1 LPPCS
6 HDVIPRSDLLKRGI
20 HQHTSSSML
29 AGFIDAGFMES
40 VV

>member
-6 HDVIPRSDLLKRGI
+6 HDVAPRSALLKRGI
-20 HQHTSSSML
+20 HQHTSSSMR
-29 AGFIDAGFMES
+29 AGLIEAGFMES